1 MSKKGRG
8 KIISLIIILALGAGA
23 YFVYQKYIAGAI
35 QLKDKNYTYVYIET
49 NDSFEDVISDI
60 NSENIIDDL
69 EAFEFLAKK
78 MELDKNIHPGKYR
91 ITNGMTKRQIINL
104 IKYNKQEKVKL
115 TFNSQIHNLDEF
127 IDYTDEKLELTGEEL
142 ENYLADEKKLYDDF
156 KLDPDNAFAMVV
168 PGVYEVSWAISVD
181 EFTGV
186 LKQKYNGIW
195 NEKRVA
201 LAKKIGFSVPEIIT
215 LASIAQSESAIESEQ
230 EKIAGVYINRIR
242 KDMLLQADPTL
253 KFANKNF
260 DAQRVLN
267 ADKEINSPY
276 NTYKNKGLPPG
287 PICLVSVSAIDAV
300 LNHIK
305 HKYIFFCAKPSLNG
319 YSDFSCTYEEHLKYA
334 NAYQR
339 AMDKKGIKR

>member
-1 MSKKGRG
+1 MSKKSRG
-8 KIISLIIILALGAGA
+8 KIISLIVVLALAAGA
-23 YFVYQKYIAGAI
+23 YFIYQKYIAGAI
-35 QLKDKNYTYVYIET
+35 HLKDKNYTYVYIET

-127 IDYTDEKLELTGEEL
+127 IAYTDEKLELTEEDL
-142 ENYLADEKKLYDDF
+142 ENYLADETKLFNDF

-168 PGVYEVSWAISVD
+168 PGVYEVSWAISVN
-181 EFTGV
+181 EFTDV

-195 NEKRVA
+195 NDKRIT
-201 LAKKIGFSVPEIIT
+201 LAKKIGFSVPEVIT

-230 EKIAGVYINRIR
+230 EKIAGVYINRIH

-260 DAQRVLN
+260 DAQRVLD

-300 LNHIK
+300 LNYTK

-319 YSDFSCTYEEHLKYA
+319 YSDFSSTYDEHCKYA
-334 NAYQR
+334 AAYQR